1 MNPPATL
8 HQPDTGGESGDSGES
23 CHGSSGESGD
33 SWRVTSTLLA
43 GCCLLL
49 QVPVQ
54 LAQVVITHALGT
66 WALDLDVVAQKR
78 IFSELR

>member
-1 MNPPATL
+1 MNPVTS
-8 HQPDTGGESGDSGES
+8 HTGGDSGES
-23 CHGSSGESGD
+23 RITAVVTRESGD
-33 SWRVTSTLLA
+33 SWRGTLIRNFTGWL
-43 GCCLLL
+43 LLL

-66 WALDLDVVAQKR
+66 WALDFDVVAQKR